1 MTDHASD
8 NPFSGVGDP
17 PEGQDP
23 EEQLT
28 YLRKVVDAFQGTD
41 NPRIRPLKKKLN
53 EALLRLAGGSER
65 DVDPEELANK
75 FAGEVEALRLKT
87 YDLLL
92 TVVNQVRATLRLKLK
107 KGMATTERVDTER
120 LQKAL
125 ALFSQG
131 LRKTVLA
138 TKKSDSKA
146 FDDAT
151 QVLAEAGLV
160 LEETGHQ
167 LTDA

>member
-1 MTDHASD
+1 MTDSGTD

-23 EEQLT
+23 EAQLT
-28 YLRKVVDAFQGTD
+28 YLRKVVGAFQGTD

-65 DVDPEELANK
+65 GVDPQELAGK
-75 FAGEVEALRLKT
+75 FSDEVDALRLQT

-107 KGMATTERVDTER
+107 KGMAGAERVDTER

-131 LRKTVLA
+131 LRKTLLA

-146 FDDAT
+146 YDAAV
-151 QVLAEAGLV
+151 QVLAEAGQV

-167 LTDA
+167 LTNA